1 MGEMLGSL
9 AGTLMWLMMA
19 SVLFAWLQ
27 RSADSIQVAGAANQA
42 QVMGAALGRYVKDHG
57 ADLAAVATPT
67 QPANVTVSDLQAG
80 GYLPSGMST
89 ANVFRQQWAA

>member
-27 RSADSIQVAGAANQA
+27 RSADSIQVAGAAN
-42 QVMGAALGRYVKDHG
+42 
-57 ADLAAVATPT
+57 
-67 QPANVTVSDLQAG
+67 
-80 GYLPSGMST
+80 
-89 ANVFRQQWAA
+89 